1 MRLSPRTLLISATA
15 VALAGIAAPAQAAD
29 SPKERRVQVVMVN
42 FSDSTFPD
50 PAATKSLLQKSY
62 FGESKSLTSYYNE
75 VTRGATTFEAA
86 GGGILD
92 PIELPM
98 SAAGCDSS
106 KISDLTYQA
115 LEKKGITEEDYEH
128 VSIVFP
134 NQKTDCDYLALGS
147 VGGGTTWMPI
157 DGAEISMTALV
168 HEFGHNFGYSHQLR
182 ERCTSADLASCK
194 PSEDT
199 SHKTPMGGG
208 GWAAG
213 LTAPELIHSKWLS
226 GDEAVKVAKSGTYT
240 VRSLYGS
247 GAGVRALD
255 IPLGEDRL
263 VVEVRGASG
272 TVDGRISGVHAYRA
286 PKGDYAE
293 AALVDTTDADHWS
306 DKGAADADALAEGTT
321 LTDAGEQVSVKVLA
335 SGEGKA
341 TVAVSLDGVP
351 APAEAPAEKPAQD
364 TTSGDSAQKPAEK
377 PASGAGTLT
386 GTERPA
392 APASDDEEL
401 AETGAE
407 SDTAVPVAAGGALLL
422 ALGAVFAARGR
433 RRAATAR
440 SGRHS
445 R

>member
-1 MRLSPRTLLISATA
+1 
-15 VALAGIAAPAQAAD
+15 
-29 SPKERRVQVVMVN
+29 
-42 FSDSTFPD
+42 
-50 PAATKSLLQKSY
+50 
-62 FGESKSLTSYYNE
+62 
-75 VTRGATTFEAA
+75 
-86 GGGILD
+86 
-92 PIELPM
+92 M

-106 KISDLTYQA
+106 KISDLTYEA

-134 NQKTDCDYLALGS
+134 NQKTGCDYLALGS

-182 ERCTSADLASCK
+182 ERCASTDLASCK
-194 PSEDT
+194 ASEDT

-213 LTAPELIHSKWLS
+213 LTSPELIHSKWLS
-226 GDEAVKVAKSGTYT
+226 GEEAVKVAKSGTYT

-272 TVDGRISGVHAYRA
+272 SVDGRISGVHAYRA

-293 AALVDTTDADHWS
+293 ATLVDTTEADHWS
-306 DKGAADADALAEGTT
+306 DKGAADADALAAGTT
-321 LTDAGEQVSVKVLA
+321 LTDADEKVSVKVLA
-335 SGEGKA
+335 SGGGKA

-351 APAEAPAEKPAQD
+351 APGEAPAEKPVQED
-364 TTSGDSAQKPAEK
+364 TPEGSPQEEPA
-377 PASGAGTLT
+377 GAEPQT
-386 GTERPA
+386 GGEEPA
-392 APASDDEEL
+392 APASDSASADEEL

-433 RRAATAR
+433 RRAATVR